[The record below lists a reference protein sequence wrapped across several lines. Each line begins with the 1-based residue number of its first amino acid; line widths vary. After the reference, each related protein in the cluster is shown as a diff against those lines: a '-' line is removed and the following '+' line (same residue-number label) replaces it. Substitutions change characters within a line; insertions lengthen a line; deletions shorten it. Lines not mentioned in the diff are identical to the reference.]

1 MAEIAFDDLDYEPET
16 IGDLD
21 SFILGDFDIK
31 PASFLPRLKSDH
43 PTLESGSKKRG
54 GLKGRSKHTNVK
66 SNKESR
72 NLHKHHHGGK
82 GKGCHGNKGK
92 GHGGKFGDSKH
103 GKWNNH
109 HHKHFNHHRFFKN
122 LRAEMTPSNMA
133 KVGIMLNFCI
143 LFFVYGAFLCSFGF
157 FLRAHRQLEA
167 VKKLD

>member
-43 PTLESGSKKRG
+43 PTLESLSKKRG

-109 HHKHFNHHRFFKN
+109 NHKHFNHHRFFKN
-122 LRAEMTPSNMA
+122 LRAEMTP
-133 KVGIMLNFCI
+133 
-143 LFFVYGAFLCSFGF
+143 
-157 FLRAHRQLEA
+157 
-167 VKKLD
+167 

>member
-54 GLKGRSKHTNVK
+54 GLKGRSKNTNVK

-72 NLHKHHHGGK
+72 NLHKHHHGGTHDLTLSTGFRSHLCFCK
-82 GKGCHGNKGK
+82 LKTM
-92 GHGGKFGDSKH
+92 SSS
-103 GKWNNH
+103 
-109 HHKHFNHHRFFKN
+109 FFA
-122 LRAEMTPSNMA
+122 L
-133 KVGIMLNFCI
+133 L
-143 LFFVYGAFLCSFGF
+143 LL
-157 FLRAHRQLEA
+157 
-167 VKKLD
+167 